1 MLKRIYFR
9 ITALHKSGLQG
20 LQYQIAGGE
29 KKITI
34 TTTTKI
40 QKTNH
45 QKRKTQTPK
54 AQTHTHKK
62 ASNKKNHKKN
72 PKIKPLH
79 FLSKGISLW
88 DTELALSQSLCK
100 LHYRSYWK
108 DSLELFLYLK
118 TWNKGKQT
126 NQPTNPTNQKT
137 PPRKKRHRKE
147 NLTFHQV
154 NIMKRTLSN
163 LWNTNLLCT

>member
-62 ASNKKNHKKN
+62 ASNKKNPQKKPQN
-72 PKIKPLH
+72 
-79 FLSKGISLW
+79 
-88 DTELALSQSLCK
+88 
-100 LHYRSYWK
+100 
-108 DSLELFLYLK
+108 K
-118 TWNKGKQT
+118 TFAFPQ
-126 NQPTNPTNQKT
+126 
-137 PPRKKRHRKE
+137 
-147 NLTFHQV
+147 
-154 NIMKRTLSN
+154 
-163 LWNTNLLCT
+163 